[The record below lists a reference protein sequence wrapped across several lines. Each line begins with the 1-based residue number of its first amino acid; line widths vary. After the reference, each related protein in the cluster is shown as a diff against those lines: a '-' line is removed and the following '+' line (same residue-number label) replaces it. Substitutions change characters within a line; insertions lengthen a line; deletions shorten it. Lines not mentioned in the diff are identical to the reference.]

1 MTLFIRHCLAMAF
14 TLALLGLG
22 SRLHAQEKVS
32 FRNQVAPLLVD
43 HCLACHSPKKAEGGY
58 RVDSFVRLG
67 TAGDTGEA
75 PFTAAK
81 PDASELLR
89 RLVSA
94 DPGERMPKDADPL
107 SADQIALVKRWIEE
121 GANFDGPD
129 AKLALFS
136 YLPPPIY
143 PAAPEAYRG
152 PVPLTA
158 MQFSA
163 DGNQLFVAGY
173 NEITVWNPS
182 DGALLRRIGNL
193 PQRIFSIAINKDGS
207 QLAVTGGTPGKIGEL
222 RLIDA
227 ASGQLIKVLT
237 SSPDVLFDAQYS
249 PAGDQI
255 ATAAADGSIRV
266 FDVASG
272 EQKLLISSHA
282 DWVFAVAWNADGTKL
297 ASGSRDK
304 TAKVF
309 DAKTGDLAI
318 TYSGHNQPV
327 RGVMFH
333 PDGAEVYSASSDSK
347 VHRWKIADAARVGE
361 SGFGGE
367 VYRLVPGGEF
377 FFTSSSE
384 KKVRQFKAK
393 DQQQVREFPPM
404 EDWAMS
410 SAVHLPS
417 GKVAGGSFSGEVKIW
432 KLDDGSLLKEF
443 RASPGWNGP
452 KKP

>member
-1 MTLFIRHCLAMAF
+1 MVNVMRWTLCLLSMAMVVACANF
-14 TLALLGLG
+14 A
-22 SRLHAQEKVS
+22 SAQDKLS
-32 FRNQVAPLLVD
+32 FKTHVAPLLVD
-43 HCLACHSPKKAEGGY
+43 QCIACHSPKKAEGGY

-67 TAGDTGEA
+67 TTGDTGAA
-75 PFTAAK
+75 PITAGQ
-81 PDASELLR
+81 PDNSELLR
-89 RLVSA
+89 RLIST
-94 DPGERMPKDADPL
+94 DPNERMPKDADPL
-107 SADQIALVKRWIEE
+107 TAEQIATVKRWIAE
-121 GANFDGPD
+121 GAAFDGPD
-129 AKLALFS
+129 PKVPLFT
-136 YLPPPIY
+136 YLPPPNY

-173 NEITVWNPS
+173 HEITVWNPA
-182 DGALLRRIGNL
+182 DGALIRRIGNL
-193 PQRIFSIAINKDGS
+193 PQRIFSIALSKDGT
-207 QLAVTGGTPGKIGEL
+207 QLAVAGGTPGKIGEL
-222 RLIDA
+222 RIIDI
-227 ASGQLIKVLT
+227 ASGQLIKVLST
-237 SSPDVLFDAQYS
+237 SVDVLFDAQYS

-272 EQKLLISSHA
+272 EQKLLVSSHA
-282 DWVFAVAWNADGTKL
+282 DWVFAIAWNADGTRL

-309 DAKTGDLAI
+309 DSKTGDLMI

-327 RGVMFH
+327 RGIMFH

-347 VHRWKIADAARVGE
+347 VHRWKIADAAKVGE

-367 VYRLVPGGEF
+367 VYRLVPAGEF

-393 DQQQVREFPPM
+393 DQQQVRELPPM
-404 EDWAMS
+404 EDWALS
-410 SAVHLPS
+410 CAVHIPT
-417 GKVAGGSFSGEVKIW
+417 GKIAGGSFSGEVKIW

-443 RASPGWNGP
+443 RASPGWTGP